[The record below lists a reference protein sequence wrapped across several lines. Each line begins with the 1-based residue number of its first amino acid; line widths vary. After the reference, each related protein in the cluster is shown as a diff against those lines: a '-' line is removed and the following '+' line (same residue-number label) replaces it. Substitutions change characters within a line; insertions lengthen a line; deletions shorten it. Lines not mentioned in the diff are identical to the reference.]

1 MGDTRARVREIVSEL
16 SGAPATDD
24 APLEL
29 DSLTVVTLIE
39 ALEDAFDVRFAAR
52 DANEDNFRSVAALAA
67 LVDEKRGAR

>member
-1 MGDTRARVREIVSEL
+1 MRELVSEL

-29 DSLTVVTLIE
+29 DSLTIVTLIE

-67 LVDEKRGAR
+67 LVDEKRGAP

>member
-1 MGDTRARVREIVSEL
+1 MDDTRARVRELVSEL

-29 DSLTVVTLIE
+29 DSLTIVTLIE

-67 LVDEKRGAR
+67 LVDEKRGAP